1 MIFLRWI
8 YPSLVGML
16 LGLLQT
22 GLFFQLAFTLSSS
35 FRTFLMITV
44 CWLLGSAVGLQLAR
58 RVTWALNWVLVLAL
72 GAYFGC
78 VLLLALAPF
87 QTQIWPL
94 YAGLIVLMGL
104 YPGLF
109 FVRLSSYYTARTLF
123 FRENNGFILGLMS
136 GTLLFLV
143 MGRSVLWTLPILVGS
158 IVILCTT
165 AFFREP
171 TAHAPDDHHTIFKPL
186 KEIKL

>member
-1 MIFLRWI
+1 MKIVRAI
-8 YPSLVGML
+8 YPSLVGLL

-22 GLFFQLAFTLSSS
+22 GLFFQLSFTLSSS

-44 CWLLGSAVGLQLAR
+44 CWLLGSVIGLRFAKQI
-58 RVTWALNWVLVLAL
+58 TWSLNAVLVVAL
-72 GAYFGC
+72 VAYFAC
-78 VLLLALAPF
+78 VILLAVAPF

-109 FVRLSSYYTARTLF
+109 FARLSGYYSAGTLF
-123 FRENNGFILGLMS
+123 FRENNGFILGLIS
-136 GTLLFLV
+136 ETLLFLV
-143 MGRSVLWTLPILVGS
+143 LGRSALWTMPILAAS

-165 AFFREP
+165 AFFRESAERP
-171 TAHAPDDHHTIFKPL
+171 GDDHNPAFKPL